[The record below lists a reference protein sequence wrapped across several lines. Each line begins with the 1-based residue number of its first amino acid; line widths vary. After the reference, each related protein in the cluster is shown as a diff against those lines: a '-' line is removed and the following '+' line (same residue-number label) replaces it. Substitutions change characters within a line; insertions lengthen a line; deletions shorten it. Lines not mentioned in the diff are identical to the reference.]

1 VIQVLRNL
9 SIKFKLTL
17 IITLIS
23 AVAVLL
29 SCGSFIVYDQIVSR
43 RAMAR
48 DLTAIADMIGSNS
61 TAALTFNDQ
70 NSATETLSALSAKSH
85 IVSACVY
92 TREGLRFAKYF
103 RDPEQLDLIPEGP
116 GAIGSQL
123 KAGRL
128 TVFRIVALDDD
139 VVGTVYL
146 ESDLQELRDRLRRYL
161 GILGLITLGSLGIA
175 LLISSGIQGVI
186 SRPIV
191 ELAKTAKA
199 VSHDKN
205 YAVRASK
212 RGKDE
217 VGLLIDCFNEMLAQI
232 QLRDEEL
239 GRHREHL
246 EEEVAART
254 AELISANTQLTTA
267 KEKAEEASRAKSE
280 FLANMSHEIRTPM
293 NGIMGMTELTL
304 GTELTAE
311 QREYVE
317 LIKTSA
323 DSMLTVINDILD
335 FSKIEAGKLDLDPIP
350 FSLHDTLDETMRVL
364 ALRAHEKGLELAFRM
379 APEVPDR
386 LIGDA
391 GRLRQV
397 VINLIGNA
405 IKFTSKGEVV
415 VNIETESIDGHQAVL
430 GFAVT
435 DTGIGIPD
443 KKQGDIFAA
452 FTQGDGSTTRKYG
465 GTGLGLTIS
474 NHLVDMMGGKLE
486 VQSEEGKGSTFR
498 FTVSF
503 SLEGAGASRRVMA
516 DASSLHGMHTL
527 VVDDNATN
535 RRILEGVLL
544 GWRMKPSLADGGAAG
559 YDEIV
564 RAKAAGE
571 PYRLVLVDGHMP
583 GMDGFTLVELIRH
596 TPTLNGVIIMM
607 LTSIEQR
614 GDSGRCRQLGVE
626 AHLTKPI
633 RQSELLN
640 AILGLF
646 GTAIPGESIG
656 PPVEAKP
663 PQRAGRQPLT
673 TKLRILLVEDNVV
686 NQKLALGM
694 LTKRGHAV
702 VVAEN
707 GREALS
713 LLAQQRNDGAQPYN
727 LVLMDIQMPIMDGFE
742 ATAAIRADEKLIGS
756 HIPIVAMTAH
766 AMKGDRERCLE
777 AGMEGYIS
785 KPIHSTTLFET
796 VESLAAV
803 SPGPGDQESARVTS
817 PEKLDIGAAWR
828 HIEADP
834 ELLAEVAGLFV
845 AEYPQL
851 LADLDAALARGDRSA
866 LAGTAHSLR
875 GAVAN
880 FGAQAAVEAAE
891 RIEHLSRAG
900 NLPDVREA
908 IVLLKDELAR
918 IRPSFIE
925 AANQSA
931 ALVN

>member
-1 VIQVLRNL
+1 MRVFRNL

-29 SCGSFIVYDQIVSR
+29 SCGSFIIYDQVVSR
-43 RAMAR
+43 RAMER

-61 TAALTFNDQ
+61 TAALAFNDQ
-70 NSATETLSALSAKSH
+70 NSATEILSALSAKSH
-85 IVSACVY
+85 IVAACVY
-92 TREGLRFAKYF
+92 TRDGEPFARYS
-103 RDPEQLDLIPEGP
+103 RNSPRPDLIPGRP

-123 KAGRL
+123 KDGRL
-128 TVFRIVALDDD
+128 TVFRAVALDDD

-146 ESDLQELRDRLRRYL
+146 ESDLQELHDRLKRYL
-161 GILGLITLGSLGIA
+161 GILGLIMVGSLGIA
-175 LLISSGIQGVI
+175 LLISSGVQRVI

-191 ELAKTAKA
+191 ELAETARA
-199 VSHDKN
+199 VSHQKN

-212 RGKDE
+212 RGEDE
-217 VGLLIDCFNEMLAQI
+217 VGMLIDCFNEMLAQI
-232 QLRDEEL
+232 QVRDEEL

-254 AELISANTQLTTA
+254 AELMAVNTQLTTA

-304 GTELTAE
+304 GTGLTAE

-323 DSMLTVINDILD
+323 DSLLTVINDILD
-335 FSKIEAGKLDLDPIP
+335 FSKIEAGKLDLDLIP
-350 FSLHDTLDETMRVL
+350 FSLHDTLDETMRIL

-379 APEVPDR
+379 APEVPER
-386 LIGDA
+386 LVGDA
-391 GRLRQV
+391 GRLRQIIV
-397 VINLIGNA
+397 NLAGNA

-415 VNIETESIDGHQAVL
+415 VNIEAESIDDHYAVL
-430 GFAVT
+430 GFSVT
-435 DTGIGIPD
+435 DTGIGIPH
-443 KKQGDIFAA
+443 KKRRDIFAA

-465 GTGLGLTIS
+465 GTGLGLSIS

-486 VQSEEGKGSTFR
+486 VKSDLGKGSTFSFTAR
-498 FTVSF
+498 FR
-503 SLEGAGASRRVMA
+503 LDGAGSIQRLMA
-516 DASSLHGMHTL
+516 DSSSLRGMRTL

-544 GWRMKPSLADGGAAG
+544 GWGMKPSLAVGGKAG

-564 RAKAAGE
+564 RAKVAGE
-571 PYRLVLVDGHMP
+571 PYRLVLVDGQMP
-583 GMDGFTLVELIRH
+583 GMDGFTLVELIRDN
-596 TPTLNGVIIMM
+596 PSLDGVIIMM
-607 LTSIEQR
+607 LTSTEQR
-614 GDSGRCRQLGVE
+614 GDPGRCRQLGVG
-626 AHLTKPI
+626 AQLTKPI
-633 RQSELLN
+633 RQSELLK

-646 GTAIPGESIG
+646 GTPMPDESIG
-656 PPVEAKP
+656 PVQVDVTV
-663 PQRAGRQPLT
+663 PQRIKHQPLK

-686 NQKLALGM
+686 NLKLALGM

-702 VVAEN
+702 IVAEN

-713 LLAQQRNDGAQPYN
+713 LLAQQRNDGAQPYD
-727 LVLMDIQMPIMDGFE
+727 LVLMDVQMPIMDGFE
-742 ATAAIRADEKLIGS
+742 ATAAIRAEEVLTGG
-756 HIPIVAMTAH
+756 HIPIIAMTAH

-796 VESLAAV
+796 VESLVASHGSEGQELAAV
-803 SPGPGDQESARVTS
+803 ASPQ
-817 PEKLDIGAAWR
+817 KLDIGAAWR

-851 LADLDAALARGDRSA
+851 LAGMDTALARGDRRA
-866 LAGTAHSLR
+866 LEGTAHSLK

-880 FGAQAAVEAAE
+880 FGARAAVEAAE
-891 RIEHLSRAG
+891 RIERLSRAG
-900 NLPDVREA
+900 DLADIGEA
-908 IVLLKDELAR
+908 IALLQDELAR

-925 AANQSA
+925 AASQSPFP
-931 ALVN
+931 VS